1 MCEKEILIKRLT
13 ETLNKIKAKQKW
25 QREPRQT
32 RKYQS
37 CQSIPLDT
45 INRFASHQNNQDKVL
60 DKEAKNYKEKKI
72 LQHCHQTPVYR
83 KQNHRPNP
91 VINHFPENDNPFWQ
105 QRTVPGNSKYSETV
119 RNVKKTFI
127 VATSMIKRIRM
138 KEVNSQLRNSLAKLR
153 SFPEA
158 TLKHLRYYIV
168 LSLID
173 ETPDRIIL
181 HGGCN
186 DLNNKNSTPEKIANK
201 IADMAILC
209 RDYGVN
215 DVFISAMI

>member
-1 MCEKEILIKRLT
+1 MCEREILIKRLT

-45 INRFASHQNNQDKVL
+45 RNRFASHQNNQDKVL

-91 VINHFPENDNPFWQ
+91 VINHFPENDNLFWQ
-105 QRTVPGNSKYSETV
+105 QRAVPGSSKCSDTV
-119 RNVKKTFI
+119 RNGKKTFT
-127 VATSMIKRIRM
+127 VGTSMVKDIRM
-138 KEVNSQLRNSLAKLR
+138 KHVNYETRLQNSDRFLEVLYCPFLNQ
-153 SFPEA
+153 
-158 TLKHLRYYIV
+158 
-168 LSLID
+168 
-173 ETPDRIIL
+173 RI
-181 HGGCN
+181 
-186 DLNNKNSTPEKIANK
+186 P
-201 IADMAILC
+201 
-209 RDYGVN
+209 RQDY
-215 DVFISAMI
+215 FSWRM